1 MPIISTEDNY
11 LTVLNLFTTDTPEHQ
26 EQLLTEMGKIVDAA
40 AYEGWISST
49 VHAGQDTPGTAN
61 LIQWRSGEDLEKR
74 YAGEEFKHRTLPVF
88 REITT
93 AIRLLQNEI
102 VFSQTRPGLG
112 DAVEVSPDR
121 DDYTVIEVHRVGE
134 ADQAELVKLLGE
146 GQDWLVNVPGYRS
159 HSVFK
164 GLRAMFVEGAFA
176 VVYAQW
182 DSRESYEA
190 FRDLPNERKPRPRR
204 TNDERIAELTVES
217 DTNTYRVVHT
227 RAAGE

>member
-26 EQLLTEMGKIVDAA
+26 DQLLTEMGKIVNAA

-49 VHAGQDTPGTAN
+49 VHAGQDSPGTAN

-102 VFSQTRPGLG
+102 VFTQTHPDLG
-112 DAVEVSPDR
+112 GRIEVSPDR
-121 DDYTVIEVHRVGE
+121 DDYTAIEVHRVAE
-134 ADQAELVKLLGE
+134 ADQADLIKLLGE
-146 GQDWLVNVPGYRS
+146 DRHWLVDVPGYRS
-159 HSVFK
+159 HAVFK
-164 GLRAMFVEGAFA
+164 GLRAMFVEGAFV
-176 VVYAQW
+176 VVYSQW
-182 DSRESYEA
+182 DSKESYDA
-190 FRDLPNERKPRPRR
+190 FRGLPHADKPEARR
-204 TNDERIAELTVES
+204 ANDERIAELTIES
-217 DTNTYRVVHT
+217 DSNTYRVVHT

>member
-40 AYEGWISST
+40 TYEGWISST

-112 DAVEVSPDR
+112 DAAEVSPDR
-121 DDYTVIEVHRVGE
+121 DDYTVIEVHRVGD

-190 FRDLPNERKPRPRR
+190 FRDLPHERKPRPRR
-204 TNDERIAELTVES
+204 TNDERIAELAVES

>member
-74 YAGEEFKHRTLPVF
+74 YAGDEFKHRTLPVF

-112 DAVEVSPDR
+112 GRVEVSPDR
-121 DDYTVIEVHRVGE
+121 DDYTAIEVHRVAE

-176 VVYAQW
+176 VVYSQW
-182 DSRESYEA
+182 DSKESYEA
-190 FRDLPNERKPRPRR
+190 FRDLSHERKPAPRR
-204 TNDERIAELTVES
+204 ANDERIAELQIEC
-217 DTNTYRVVHT
+217 DANTYRVVHT

>member
-11 LTVLNLFTTDTPEHQ
+11 LTVLNLFTTDTPAHQ
-26 EQLLTEMGKIVDAA
+26 EQLLAEMGKIVDAA

-49 VHAGQDTPGTAN
+49 VHAGQDSPGTAN
-61 LIQWRSGEDLEKR
+61 LIQWRSGEDLQKR

-93 AIRLLQNEI
+93 GIRLLQNEI
-102 VFSQTRPGLG
+102 VHTCTHPALG
-112 DAVEVSPDR
+112 GRVEVSPDR
-121 DDYTVIEVHRVGE
+121 DDYTVIEVHQVGD
-134 ADQAELVKLLGE
+134 ADQAELLKLLGE

-164 GLRAMFVEGAFA
+164 GLQGMFVEGAFA

-182 DSRESYEA
+182 DSKEAYEA
-190 FRDLPNERKPRPRR
+190 FRDLPHGRKPGPRR
-204 TNDERIAELTVES
+204 TNDERIAELATAT

-227 RAAGE
+227 RAAGQ

>member
-1 MPIISTEDNY
+1 MPNISTEDNY
-11 LTVLNLFTTDTPEHQ
+11 LTVLNLFTTDTPDKQ
-26 EQLLTEMGKIVDAA
+26 DRLLTEMRRIVDAA

-49 VHAGQDTPGTAN
+49 VHAGQDSPGTAN

-74 YAGEEFKHRTLPVF
+74 YAGDEFKHRTLPVF

-93 AIRLLQNEI
+93 GIRLLQNEI
-102 VFSQTRPGLG
+102 VFTRTHPGLG
-112 DAVEVSPDR
+112 GRIDVSPDR

-134 ADQAELVKLLGE
+134 ADQAELLKLLGE

-182 DSRESYEA
+182 DSKESYEA
-190 FRDLPNERKPRPRR
+190 FRDLPHASKPMPRR
-204 TNDERIAELTVES
+204 GNDERIDALTVES
-217 DTNTYRVVHT
+217 DSNTYRVVHT
-227 RAAGE
+227 RAMGE

>member
-11 LTVLNLFTTDTPEHQ
+11 LTVLNLFTTDTPQHQ
-26 EQLLTEMGKIVDAA
+26 DQLLTEMGKIVDSA

-61 LIQWRSGEDLEKR
+61 LIQWRSGEDLQKR

-93 AIRLLQNEI
+93 DIRLLQNEI
-102 VFSQTRPGLG
+102 VFSRTRSGHPR
-112 DAVEVSPDR
+112 VEVSPER
-121 DDYTVIEVHRVGE
+121 DDYTVIEVHRVAQG
-134 ADQAELVKLLGE
+134 DQDELVKALGE
-146 GQDWLVNVPGYRS
+146 GQDWLAAVPGYRS

-176 VVYAQW
+176 VVYSQW
-182 DSRESYEA
+182 DSKDSYDA
-190 FRDLPNERKPRPRR
+190 YQQAPAAARSAARR
-204 TNDERIAELTVES
+204 AGEERIARLRTGC
-217 DTNTYRVVHT
+217 DANTYRVVHT
-227 RAAGE
+227 RAAGQ